1 MKFINIPVFL
11 ISLTI
16 GLFYTYLTAP
26 RPNVIYVYPTPEN
39 IGQIQ
44 YKDESGTCFSFD
56 ANEVACPV
64 DKSKIRNFPM
74 QTKSS
79 IKIK

>member
-1 MKFINIPVFL
+1 MKFINIPIFL

-44 YKDESGTCFSFD
+44 YKDESGTCFGFD
-56 ANEVACPV
+56 AVEVSCPA
-64 DKSKIRNFPM
+64 DKSKIRSFPM
-74 QTKSS
+74 QTKNED
-79 IKIK
+79 

>member
-1 MKFINIPVFL
+1 MKFINIPIFL

-26 RPNVIYVYPTPEN
+26 RPNIIYVYPTPEN

-44 YKDESGTCFSFD
+44 YKDESGTCFGFD
-56 ANEVACPV
+56 TAEVSCPA
-64 DKSKIRNFPM
+64 DKSKIRRFPM
-74 QTKSS
+74 QTKNED
-79 IKIK
+79 

>member
-16 GLFYTYLTAP
+16 GLLYTYLTAP

-44 YKDESGTCFSFD
+44 YKDESGTCFGFD
-56 ANEVACPV
+56 AVEVSCPS
-64 DKSKIRNFPM
+64 DMSKVRKFPM
-74 QTKSS
+74 QTKN
-79 IKIK
+79 KD